1 MLGLMPTSPV
11 VPTLEEIVA
20 DLRVLRERGLVRL
33 RHTDLADLGRAAA
46 HSGVMAA
53 VAGGP
58 GAIEAVVRAAV
69 DNLGGGSLG
78 ASAMATFG
86 LARGTRDMTA
96 QDRRQR
102 AALVYRVSVERFR
115 KHHER
120 IVVEQVAEEIL
131 KLCATQGGMARP
143 PDSPVELGAQI
154 RLSGQL
160 GDYSFPVV
168 VHIEP
173 IELLSN
179 IDILVVPENVYLELP
194 QPFKASVSAA
204 VRRAAAVRGA
214 DGEIVTDVI
223 SDEIRSWMHKHGRFG
238 LPVAPGTVV
247 VTTSGEMASQG
258 ISRIYHVALA
268 SPRPG
273 TNDYDVEPTV
283 IATGIR
289 NVLTMVRTA
298 QLQSGQSFRSIA
310 FPLLGAGRGGL
321 DPATSFAWLWT
332 SLARDIRDNGPW
344 DIHFV
349 TNRRTLAELIVGKL
363 REAGV
368 ITEATGYIEI

>member
-1 MLGLMPTSPV
+1 
-11 VPTLEEIVA
+11 
-20 DLRVLRERGLVRL
+20 
-33 RHTDLADLGRAAA
+33 
-46 HSGVMAA
+46 
-53 VAGGP
+53 
-58 GAIEAVVRAAV
+58 
-69 DNLGGGSLG
+69 
-78 ASAMATFG
+78 AMATFG

-96 QDRRQR
+96 AERRQR

-120 IVVEQVAEEIL
+120 IVIEQVAEEIL
-131 KLCATQGGMARP
+131 KLCAAQDPVTRP
-143 PDSPVELGAQI
+143 PGFPAELAAQI

-194 QPFKASVSAA
+194 QPFKASVAAA
-204 VRRAAAVRGA
+204 VRKAAAIRGA
-214 DGEIVTDVI
+214 DGEVVTDVI
-223 SDEIRSWMHKHGRFG
+223 SDELQSWVHKHGRHG

-247 VTTSGEMASQG
+247 VTSSGDMASQG
-258 ISRIYHVALA
+258 ISSIYHVAIA

-283 IATGIR
+283 IATGVR
-289 NVLTMVRTA
+289 NVLAAARTA
-298 QLQSGQSFRSIA
+298 RPLAGPPLSSIA

-321 DPATSFAWLWT
+321 DPATSFAWLWA
-332 SLARDIRDNGPW
+332 SLERDIRDNGPW

-368 ITEATGYIEI
+368 IRAQ

>member
-1 MLGLMPTSPV
+1 M
-11 VPTLEEIVA
+11 
-20 DLRVLRERGLVRL
+20 RL

-46 HSGVMAA
+46 HSGVAA
-53 VAGGP
+53 AAGGGP
-58 GAIEAVVRAAV
+58 GVMEAVVRAAV
-69 DNLGGGSLG
+69 DNLGGGTLG
-78 ASAMATFG
+78 AAAMATFG

-102 AALVYRVSVERFR
+102 AALVYMVSVERFR

-120 IVVEQVAEEIL
+120 IVIEQVAEEIL
-131 KLCATQGGMARP
+131 KLCTTQDWIARP
-143 PDSPVELGAQI
+143 SDFPAELGAQI

-160 GDYSFPVV
+160 GDYSFPIV

-204 VRRAAAVRGA
+204 VRRAAAVRGV

-223 SDEIRSWMHKHGRFG
+223 SDEIRSWVHKHARIG

-247 VTTSGEMASQG
+247 VTSSGEMASQG

-273 TNDYDVEPTV
+273 TNEYVVEPTV
-283 IATGIR
+283 VATSIR
-289 NVLTMVRTA
+289 NVLTVARTVR
-298 QLQSGQSFRSIA
+298 LQSDPSFSSIA

-321 DPATSFAWLWT
+321 DPATSFAWLWR
-332 SLARDIRDNGPW
+332 SLECDIRDNGPW
-344 DIHFV
+344 DIHFI
-349 TNRRTLAELIVGKL
+349 TSRRILAELIVGKL
-363 REAGV
+363 HETGV
-368 ITEATGYIEI
+368 ITEATGLVET